1 MSLWIILLQLWTA
14 IPHTDLKVL
23 HAGHWQS
30 CDHAERILEHRVN
43 GKLIFELHL
52 GPDDEF
58 AVYDHYVPC
67 CDHDHADKSNLLAPG
82 YKYESRMGQSWTVP
96 KLHLWVNVVQ
106 GGGSRDECAAHAY
119 YIRVEAT
126 R

>member
-1 MSLWIILLQLWTA
+1 MTWMLLVLQLAVWQ
-14 IPHTDLKVL
+14 PVHPPVL
-23 HAGHWQS
+23 HQGHWQS

-43 GKLIFELHL
+43 GKLLWELHL

-58 AVYDHYVPC
+58 GLYDHYVEC
-67 CDHDHADKSNLLAPG
+67 CDHNHAAKTNLLAPG
-82 YKYESRMGQSWTVP
+82 YKYNSRMGQVWTIP

-119 YIRVEAT
+119 YVRVEST
-126 R
+126 P